1 MNLWREL
8 PPGPDWPQVI
18 YVVVEI
24 PKKSRNKY
32 EYDVNGGFV
41 KLDRVLFSS
50 LHYPGDYGFIPQ
62 TLHDDGDP
70 LDVLVMT
77 NEPTFSGCVIEA
89 RPLGIFHLVDKG
101 QIDDKILAVPHTDP
115 LFHGFHTLEDVPSHF
130 LDEVS
135 HFFNVYKDLESSTA
149 EGKGWDGVE
158 RAYVEI
164 RHAVEQYQANL
175 KNLFGRTP

>member
-1 MNLWREL
+1 MVNLWREL
-8 PPGPDWPQVI
+8 PPGPDWPKVI

-32 EYDVNGGFV
+32 EYDERGGFV

-50 LHYPGDYGFIPQ
+50 LHYPGDYGFVPQ

-89 RPLGIFHLVDKG
+89 RPLGVFHLVDKG
-101 QIDDKILAVPHTDP
+101 QVDDKILAVPHTDP
-115 LFHGFHTLEDVPSHF
+115 LFNGYHTLDDVPAHF
-130 LDEVS
+130 LEEVA
-135 HFFNVYKDLESSTA
+135 HFFNVYKDLESA
-149 EGKGWDGVE
+149 EVEGKGWEGLDRAYKEVE
-158 RAYVEI
+158 RA
-164 RHAVEQYQANL
+164 AQYYQTNF
-175 KNLFGRTP
+175 KNLFG

>member
-32 EYDVNGGFV
+32 EYDEKGGFV

-50 LHYPGDYGFIPQ
+50 LHYPGDYGFVPQ

-89 RPLGIFHLVDKG
+89 RPLGVFHLMDRG

-115 LFHGFHTLEDVPSHF
+115 LFNDYRSLNDVPPHF
-130 LDEVS
+130 LEEMA
-135 HFFNVYKDLESSTA
+135 HFFSVYKDLESGEV
-149 EGKGWDGVE
+149 EGKGWDGIEQAYQEIE
-158 RAYVEI
+158 RASQ
-164 RHAVEQYQANL
+164 HYQKHL
-175 KNLFGRTP
+175 KNLFG

>member
-8 PPGPDWPQVI
+8 PPGPDLPQVI

-32 EYDVNGGFV
+32 EYDEKGGFV

-50 LHYPGDYGFIPQ
+50 LHYPGDYGFVPQ

-89 RPLGIFHLVDKG
+89 RPLGVFHLMDRG

-115 LFHGFHTLEDVPSHF
+115 LFNDYRSLNDVPPHF
-130 LDEVS
+130 LEEMA
-135 HFFNVYKDLESSTA
+135 HFFSVYKDLESGEV
-149 EGKGWDGVE
+149 EGKGWDGIEQAYQEIE
-158 RAYVEI
+158 RASQ
-164 RHAVEQYQANL
+164 HYQKHL
-175 KNLFGRTP
+175 KNLFG